1 MYYCTLVYYNNIHH
15 KMNTKIANKY
25 ILHENIGS
33 GCFGSIY
40 SGVNYKTNVKVAI
53 KMESIDSSIRILKH
67 ETSILKYLHEHGS
80 RDIPTVYWFG
90 VYNNNTCLVMP
101 LYDCSLYDYIQ
112 TKPLSINK
120 INTVMITLISIMK
133 SIHNK
138 LIIHRD
144 IKPQNVM
151 LKCGELFLI
160 DFGFATFYV
169 DESSNHIIDDGN
181 RQNIVGTPKYVSFH
195 VHCGSL
201 PSRRDDLISLGY
213 MYVYLASRKL
223 PWDTLVASDEI
234 NSEYDETHILN
245 YKNKQRAALKRLDS
259 IRVACIEINTQI
271 ENFIKYC
278 YYIQYDDLPNYDALV
293 DIFSNVESPC

>member
-1 MYYCTLVYYNNIHH
+1 
-15 KMNTKIANKY
+15 MNTKIANKY
-25 ILHENIGS
+25 IIYENIGS

-40 SGVNYKTNVKVAI
+40 SGVNSKTDVKVAI
-53 KMESIDSSIRILKH
+53 KMEPIDSSIRILKH
-67 ETSILKYLHEHGS
+67 ETSILKYLYEHGS
-80 RDIPTVYWFG
+80 RDIPIVYWFG
-90 VYNNNTCLVMP
+90 IHNNNSCLVMS

-120 INTVMITLISIMK
+120 INAIMVTLISILK

-151 LKCGELFLI
+151 LKNGELFLI

-169 DESSNHIIDDGN
+169 DDCANHLIDDGN
-181 RQNIVGTPKYVSFH
+181 RQNIIGTPKYVSFH

-223 PWDTLVASDEI
+223 PWDTLVPSDEI

-245 YKNKQRAALKRLDS
+245 YKNKQRAALKRFDS
-259 IRVACIEINTQI
+259 IRIACIEINKQI
-271 ENFIKYC
+271 ENYIKYC
-278 YYIQYDDLPNYDALV
+278 YYIQYDDLPNYDALI
-293 DIFSNVESPC
+293 DIFSNVES

>member
-1 MYYCTLVYYNNIHH
+1 MT
-15 KMNTKIANKY
+15 TKIANKY
-25 ILHENIGS
+25 IIYENIGS

-40 SGVNYKTNVKVAI
+40 SGVNSKTDVKVAI
-53 KMESIDSSIRILKH
+53 KMEPIDSSIRILKH
-67 ETSILKYLHEHGS
+67 ETSILKYLYEHGS
-80 RDIPTVYWFG
+80 RDIPIVYWFG
-90 VYNNNTCLVMP
+90 IHNNNSCLVMS

-120 INTVMITLISIMK
+120 INAIMVTLISILK

-151 LKCGELFLI
+151 LKNGELFLI

-169 DESSNHIIDDGN
+169 DDCANHLIDDGN
-181 RQNIVGTPKYVSFH
+181 RQNIIGTPKYVSFH

-223 PWDTLVASDEI
+223 PWDTLVPSDEI

-245 YKNKQRAALKRLDS
+245 YKNKQRAALKRFDS
-259 IRVACIEINTQI
+259 IRIACIEINKQI
-271 ENFIKYC
+271 ENYIKYC
-278 YYIQYDDLPNYDALV
+278 YYIQYDDLPNYDALI
-293 DIFSNVESPC
+293 DIFSNVES

>member
-1 MYYCTLVYYNNIHH
+1 
-15 KMNTKIANKY
+15 MNTKIANKY
-25 ILHENIGS
+25 IIYENIGS

-40 SGVNYKTNVKVAI
+40 SGVNSKTDVKVAI
-53 KMESIDSSIRILKH
+53 KMEPIDSSIRILKH
-67 ETSILKYLHEHGS
+67 ETSILKYLYEHGS
-80 RDIPTVYWFG
+80 RDIPIVYWFG
-90 VYNNNTCLVMP
+90 IHNNNSCLVMS

-120 INTVMITLISIMK
+120 INAIMVTLISILK

-151 LKCGELFLI
+151 LKNGELFLI

-169 DESSNHIIDDGN
+169 DDCANHLIDDGN
-181 RQNIVGTPKYVSFH
+181 RQNIIGTPKYVSFH

-223 PWDTLVASDEI
+223 PWDTLVPSDEI

-245 YKNKQRAALKRLDS
+245 YKNKQRAALKRFDS
-259 IRVACIEINTQI
+259 IRIACIEINKQI

-278 YYIQYDDLPNYDALV
+278 YYIQYDDLPNYDALI
-293 DIFSNVESPC
+293 DIFSNVES